1 MKGYYMKSRHTNSE
15 ELRALMQMLKKL
27 NSAQKEELLKQI
39 RKLLKNNAND
49 GTGNKLRGR

>member
-1 MKGYYMKSRHTNSE
+1 MKSRHTNSE